1 MYIPPTY
8 SLPFPPCG
16 SSGSRCLS
24 RLSQLSRGVPRGVR
38 AWWDSASRWAVGDA
52 SDKRSVGVAGL
63 GSGFGGGEAG
73 GAELAQGG
81 GLVAFGEAAAGAVG
95 QQGVVRVVW
104 GGPAH

>member
-1 MYIPPTY
+1 MRVLRESLLVPIVPAVPGCPTG
-8 SLPFPPCG
+8 CA
-16 SSGSRCLS
+16 
-24 RLSQLSRGVPRGVR
+24 GVVGQCV
-38 AWWDSASRWAVGDA
+38 AVGVEDA
-52 SDKRSVGVAGL
+52 SDKKSVRVAGL